1 MKSLEIAPVILILAF
16 LLDLAIGDPRW
27 LPHPVRF
34 IGAAIAGLEVVLRK
48 VFRRPAGE
56 RAAGVLLV
64 LLIIIPAF
72 AVTAAIVLAATL
84 HRSDPAALAGS
95 AVLVYLTSTTI
106 ATRDLV
112 DSARLV
118 IDAVLNRDIVSARQR
133 LSMIVGRDT
142 QHLSEEAVLR
152 ATVETVAENISDG
165 VIAPL
170 FYLAVGGLPLAMTY
184 KAVNTLDS
192 MVGYKNDRYLH
203 IGRASAR
210 LDDVANFIPARI
222 TGLLVVFAVFLLT
235 LAGKAKR
242 PLMDARRALTVMLR
256 DGRKHSSPNSG
267 IPEAAVAGGLGVVL
281 GGPSTYGGIIV
292 EKPYIGE
299 GLGREYLPA
308 SLEAL
313 SIARMTALIG
323 AGLAACVLQVRTI
336 L

>member
-27 LPHPVRF
+27 LPHPVRLM
-34 IGAAIAGLEVVLRK
+34 GRTIAGLEEFLRK
-48 VFRRPAGE
+48 GCRTEESE
-56 RAAGVLLV
+56 RVAGVLLV
-64 LLIIIPAF
+64 ALITIPAF
-72 AVTAAIVLAATL
+72 AVTSAVVLAATL
-84 HRSDPAALAGS
+84 HRSGPDALIGS
-95 AVLVYLTSTTI
+95 AVLVYLTATTI

-142 QHLSEEAVLR
+142 QHLSEEGVLR

-222 TGLLVVFAVFLLT
+222 TGLLVVFGVFLLT
-235 LAGKAKR
+235 LAGKAGR
-242 PLMDARRALTVMLR
+242 PAINARRALTVMLR

-267 IPEAAVAGGLGVVL
+267 FPEAAVAGGLGVVL
-281 GGPSTYGGIIV
+281 GGPSTYGGIVI

-313 SIARMTALIG
+313 TIARMTALIG
-323 AGLAACVLQVRTI
+323 AGLAACVLQVRTV